1 VQRPRD
7 SQRKRVYEA
16 ERALFPD
23 DLFPPDL
30 TLLQAEALVGR
41 IYMDARYRHLD
52 RLRPIPPAV
61 KDGRGRRRAGYC
73 RARHA
78 IALPR
83 WARRVWVV
91 AHEVAH
97 AFLDHNRHAGHGE
110 EFVAVYLDVLQRH
123 AGMDASVLRTGFV
136 ARGVR
141 VATLFEEGGA
151 LVHPARR

>member
-7 SQRKRVYEA
+7 SQRKRVYDA

-23 DLFPPDL
+23 DRFPPHL
-30 TLLQAEALVGR
+30 TLPQAEALVGR
-41 IYMDARYRHLD
+41 IYLDARYRHLD
-52 RLRPIPPAV
+52 RLHPLPPAV

-97 AFLDHNRHAGHGE
+97 ALLDHNRHPGHGE
-110 EFVAVYLDVLQRH
+110 EFVAVYLDVLERH
-123 AGMDASVLRTGFV
+123 VGMDAATLRHGFLT
-136 ARGVR
+136 RGVR
-141 VATLFEEGGA
+141 VATLAEEGGV
-151 LVHPARR
+151 LLHPARR

>member
-1 VQRPRD
+1 MGRPRD
-7 SQRKRVYEA
+7 NQRKRVYDA

-23 DLFPPDL
+23 DRFPPDM
-30 TLLQAEALVGR
+30 TLPQAEALIGR

-52 RLRPIPPAV
+52 RLHPVPPAV

-97 AFLDHNRHAGHGE
+97 AFLDHNRHPGHGE
-110 EFVAVYLDVLQRH
+110 EFVAVYLDVLERH
-123 AGMDASVLRTGFV
+123 AGLDGSVLRHGFIE
-136 ARGVR
+136 RGVR
-141 VATLFEEGGA
+141 VATLCEEGGA
-151 LVHPARR
+151 LLHPARR

>member
-1 VQRPRD
+1 MQRPRD
-7 SQRKRVYEA
+7 NQRKRVYDA

-23 DLFPPDL
+23 DHFPADL
-30 TLLQAEALVGR
+30 TLPQAEALVGR

-52 RLRPIPPAV
+52 RVHPLPPAV

-110 EFVAVYLDVLQRH
+110 EFVAVYLDVLERH
-123 AGMDASVLRTGFV
+123 AGMDGTVLRRGFV
-136 ARGVR
+136 TRGVR
-141 VATLFEEGGA
+141 VATLFEQGGI
-151 LVHPARR
+151 LLHPSRR

>member
-1 VQRPRD
+1 MQRPRD
-7 SQRKRVYEA
+7 SQRKRVYDA

-23 DLFPPDL
+23 DQFPAGL
-30 TLLQAEALVGR
+30 TLPQAEALVDR
-41 IYMDARYRHLD
+41 IYMDARYRRLD
-52 RLRPIPPAV
+52 RLHPVPPVV

-123 AGMDASVLRTGFV
+123 AGMDADALRHGFL
-136 ARGVR
+136 RHGVR
-141 VATLFEEGGA
+141 VAPLFEEGGI
-151 LVHPARR
+151 LLHPARR